1 MSEIK
6 LECLKLFILHF
17 FTSERTWP
25 ARRSSCLAISWS
37 WAATRLASI
46 VVFCFSVL
54 FFFLLVLIL
63 VLSSAIHF
71 LFPRFP
77 FSSPPFQSLPGM
89 FLSLVL
95 PLVIAVKMSDLPMII
110 RLLLLSYVTQV

>member
-17 FTSERTWP
+17 FTSGRTL
-25 ARRSSCLAISWS
+25 AAKRSSCLAISWS
-37 WAATRLASI
+37 WAATRLACI
-46 VVFCFSVL
+46 VVFSFSVL

-63 VLSSAIHF
+63 VPSPAIHF

-77 FSSPPFQSLPGM
+77 FCSPPFQSLPGM
-89 FLSLVL
+89 FISLVL

-110 RLLLLSYVTQV
+110 RLLLSYVTQV